1 MTQYGLDNL
10 WLASRWDRI
19 FLTHTDQPW
28 SPPIVLYEGYRIS
41 LLAVEWLGCGINYI
55 PLSSANLKGRVELY
69 LYSSSWLLWPLIGQ
83 PYFYLLL
90 FVSGVQIVNGYSTDY
105 IIKMMLQGNWGGYNQ
120 GSGGSGG
127 GSGGGGSGGGNWG
140 GAGGGNW
147 GAQGYNQQG
156 WAQQNYQQQG
166 WKGKIGFIITILGY
180 QTYYIVCCQHLSL
193 LNFIKEKNTFALR
206 EWPAQD
212 LS

>member
-1 MTQYGLDNL
+1 VVT
-10 WLASRWDRI
+10 WHR
-19 FLTHTDQPW
+19 
-28 SPPIVLYEGYRIS
+28 
-41 LLAVEWLGCGINYI
+41 CGINDI
-55 PLSSANLKGRVELY
+55 PLSSAKLKERVELH
-69 LYSSSWLLWPLIGQ
+69 LYSSSWPLWPATFI
-83 PYFYLLL
+83 
-90 FVSGVQIVNGYSTDY
+90 SGLQTISGYSLDY
-105 IIKMMLQGNWGGYNQ
+105 ITKMMLQGNWGGYNQ
-120 GSGGSGG
+120 GGGGSSGGGGGGSGGSGSG
-127 GSGGGGSGGGNWG
+127 SGSGGGGSGGGNWG

-180 QTYYIVCCQHLSL
+180 QIYYIVCCKRLSL